1 VRETCSPPRPSHRG
15 AELPVHVGQRAV
27 HPGVTVH
34 PVDRPIAPWEE
45 GGWSE
50 LFVEAFKL
58 SRNPMAL
65 TDEHRRHLDVNGAY
79 LALLGHPRDAIIG
92 QPLWRFVAG
101 GPRLTPA
108 AWATMLAKGRAT
120 GDAELLRGDG
130 SGVGVQ
136 WAAAVETVT
145 GRQLVLVVALSSSR
159 WGARFRR
166 TVAEDATGARVT
178 PRERDVIRLVALG
191 LTGPEIADEL
201 HIAHDT
207 VRTHVRNAMTKV
219 GARSRAHL
227 VAKALG
233 GGLIEV

>member
-1 VRETCSPPRPSHRG
+1 MN
-15 AELPVHVGQRAV
+15 
-27 HPGVTVH
+27 

-108 AWATMLAKGRAT
+108 AWATMLSKGRAT

-136 WAAAVETVT
+136 WAAAVETIT

-166 TVAEDATGARVT
+166 TVAEDASGARVT
-178 PRERDVIRLVALG
+178 AREREVIRLVALG